1 MERDEITIDLR
12 EMVLY
17 VARKWKLLVLCMVI
31 LAVLCDVFSF
41 ASSAKGKKDEATERP
56 KRRLRQ

>member
-31 LAVLCDVFSF
+31 LAVL
-41 ASSAKGKKDEATERP
+41 
-56 KRRLRQ
+56 

>member
-41 ASSAKGKKDEATERP
+41 ASSAKGKM
-56 KRRLRQ
+56 KRQRGQKED

>member
-41 ASSAKGKKDEATERP
+41 ASSVKVKKDEAAEA